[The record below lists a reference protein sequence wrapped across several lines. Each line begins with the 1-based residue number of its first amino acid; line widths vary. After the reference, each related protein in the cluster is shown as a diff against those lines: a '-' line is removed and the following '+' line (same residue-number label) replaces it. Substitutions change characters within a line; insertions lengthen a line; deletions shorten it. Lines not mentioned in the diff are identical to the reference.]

1 MNGLLDNTFLAPY
14 RVKELKYT
22 VTDLK
27 KELAVKAAEQTETA
41 TLELG
46 ELCERYL
53 SALSVYE
60 HCFALVSATAKA
72 ESERR

>member
-1 MNGLLDNTFLAPY
+1 MIGLNDSAFWAPY

-27 KELAVKAAEQTETA
+27 KEISVKAAEQSETSL
-41 TLELG
+41 LELG
-46 ELCERYL
+46 ELCERYV

-60 HCFALVSATAKA
+60 HFFTLAATAKA